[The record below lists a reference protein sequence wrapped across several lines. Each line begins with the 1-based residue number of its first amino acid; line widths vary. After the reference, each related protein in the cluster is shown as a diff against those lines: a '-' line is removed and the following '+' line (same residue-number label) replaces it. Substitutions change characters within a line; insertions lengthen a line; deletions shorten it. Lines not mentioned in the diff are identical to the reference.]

1 MNEKKILI
9 TIPTHNEGLIIG
21 KVISEINTIFKRAD
35 ILVIDA
41 YSSDETYN
49 QVKKNGA
56 NIIQIDKIFGIG
68 LAIETGILFAYE
80 NNYDFLVRID
90 GDGQHSP
97 SDVKDLLDF
106 AIDSKSDLTIG
117 SRFLKK
123 SEYYPKYLR
132 LYGIKLLRKLIKI
145 FYKTEITDCT
155 SGCQIFNKKL
165 IKELK
170 NDELFEYSEV
180 AIICKTSL
188 LGLSIREKFIN
199 MKERKTGSSSFNLT
213 NSFIYMFKNILIL
226 LSLININ
233 FKK

>member
-9 TIPTHNEGLIIG
+9 VIPTYNEGLIIG
-21 KVISEINTIFKRAD
+21 KVISEINTIFKTAN

-41 YSSDETYN
+41 YSLDETYN
-49 QVKKNGA
+49 QVKRNRA
-56 NIIQIDKIFGIG
+56 NIIQIDKIFGIS
-68 LAIETGILFAYE
+68 LAIETGILYAYE
-80 NNYDFLVRID
+80 NDYDFLVRID

-106 AIDSKSDLTIG
+106 AININSDLTIG
-117 SRFLKK
+117 SRFLNK
-123 SEYYPKYLR
+123 SEYRPNLLR
-132 LYGIKLLRKLIKI
+132 LYGIRLLRKLIKI

-155 SGCQIFNKKL
+155 SGCQILNKKL
-165 IKELK
+165 IKELN

-180 AIICKTSL
+180 GIICKTSL
-188 LGLSIREKFIN
+188 LGMSIQEKFIN
-199 MKERKTGSSSFNLT
+199 MKERKTGNSSFNLT

-226 LSLININ
+226 LSLIDIN

>member
-9 TIPTHNEGLIIG
+9 VIPTYNEGLIIG
-21 KVISEINTIFKRAD
+21 KVISEINTIFKTAN

-41 YSSDETYN
+41 YSLDETYN
-49 QVKKNGA
+49 QVKKNRA
-56 NIIQIDKIFGIG
+56 NIIQIDKIFGIS
-68 LAIETGILFAYE
+68 LAIETGILYAYE
-80 NNYDFLVRID
+80 NDYDFLVRID

-106 AIDSKSDLTIG
+106 AINIKSDLTIG
-117 SRFLKK
+117 SRFLNK
-123 SEYYPKYLR
+123 SEYRPNLLR
-132 LYGIKLLRKLIKI
+132 LYGIRLLRKLIKI

-155 SGCQIFNKKL
+155 SGCQILNKKL
-165 IKELK
+165 IKELN

-180 AIICKTSL
+180 GIICKTSL
-188 LGLSIREKFIN
+188 LGMSIQEKFIN

-226 LSLININ
+226 LSLIDIN

>member
-1 MNEKKILI
+1 M
-9 TIPTHNEGLIIG
+9 
-21 KVISEINTIFKRAD
+21 
-35 ILVIDA
+35 
-41 YSSDETYN
+41 
-49 QVKKNGA
+49 
-56 NIIQIDKIFGIG
+56 
-68 LAIETGILFAYE
+68 
-80 NNYDFLVRID
+80 
-90 GDGQHSP
+90 
-97 SDVKDLLDF
+97 
-106 AIDSKSDLTIG
+106 
-117 SRFLKK
+117 
-123 SEYYPKYLR
+123 
-132 LYGIKLLRKLIKI
+132 IKI